1 MSGRHW
7 RFEKLRNAA
16 ECLNMTRILYW
27 YQTTAVKSG
36 NEYLNWFKLYRFI
49 LLHLSLSMS
58 LERLFRE
65 RKLYQPAQ
73 SSNYVYERLSDR
85 LVLHYNSADEGS
97 ADAVILCM
105 KLKRSDLI

>member
-49 LLHLSLSMS
+49 LLNMSSSMS
-58 LERLFRE
+58 LGRLFRE

-85 LVLHYNSADEGS
+85 LALYQNLAEDGT
-97 ADAVILCM
+97 ADAVILYM
-105 KLKRSDLI
+105 NLKRSGLT